1 MNPHREDAVPP
12 EKELKVGI
20 GSLVETRTFD
30 VPDGDAPPWD
40 ATTAFTVVG
49 QNVDRQDGLAKASG
63 RAKYAYDVTF
73 PGLLQAAILR
83 SKIARGKVASIDL
96 EPARAMPGVAAV
108 IGLKEAGKKVRF
120 VGDEIAAVCASTLDQ
135 CRDALER
142 IVVTYEQ
149 EAHTVDFLQSS
160 DAPVVDDSGELVD
173 PWPESADVD
182 KALADAAVT
191 HTGTYR
197 TEVQTHASMETHGAV
212 AKWTGDDLDVYM
224 STQATFGV
232 RGELAQ
238 AMRAADVK
246 CSSVTIHAEFVGGG
260 FGSKFTAGAEG
271 RAVALLARAA
281 NAPVKLMLDRYEDHS
296 CGGNRPAALMQFRAG
311 VDQDA
316 KITVFDMRTF
326 GGCGHNGQ
334 GGGVAIP
341 DHFVRGAVRRKE
353 RMHQDLAT
361 DADPGRPMRAP
372 GHPQGFFGAELFLDE
387 LAAAA
392 GIDPLDL
399 RQKND
404 PQAIRQQQYIL
415 GEERFGYRAARAV
428 ATENNA
434 KPGVRLLRGVGVASA
449 RWGNLGNDGRSRDGS
464 GGHSALCRIH
474 QDGSVE
480 ARSGAQDIGT
490 GLKTVLAILTA
501 EELGLTADQ
510 VRATTGHTSDPSG
523 PAAGGSTTTPSLAPA
538 IRHAAHLCKQQLAT
552 KVAEHLSVNAADLV
566 FRAGKIGTAAK
577 SLTFQDA
584 CKLIGPNPLEAR
596 GERFPNYKGDPF
608 ERGVCGLQFAEVEV
622 DTWTGLVR
630 VLRML
635 AIQDCGIVLAKKPA
649 ESQVLGAMIQGIG
662 FALHEQRIMDRQS
675 GRMLNGDF
683 LRYKVPG
690 VIDVPPL
697 EVIMQ
702 SVANG
707 HTNCSAAGLGEAPSC
722 AAAAAI
728 ANAVFQAVSVPLRHL
743 PITPDKVLA
752 ALSRRKNAR
761 GTGATEG
768 EVRRQIR

>member
-1 MNPHREDAVPP
+1 VTAPKNDSLPP
-12 EKELKVGI
+12 ERELKVGI
-20 GSLVETRTFD
+20 GALVETRTFD

-40 ATTAFTVVG
+40 ATTKFAVVG
-49 QNVDRQDGLAKASG
+49 ADVDRQDGIAKASG
-63 RAKYAYDVTF
+63 RAKYAYDITF
-73 PGLLQAAILR
+73 PGLLQAVILR
-83 SKIARGKVASIDL
+83 SKIARGKVATIDL
-96 EPARAMPGVAAV
+96 EPARGMPGVAAV
-108 IGLKEAGKKVRF
+108 IGLKDAGKKVRF
-120 VGDEIAAVCASTLDQ
+120 VGDEIAAVCAPTIDQ

-149 EAHTVDFLQSS
+149 EPHTVDFLQSS

-173 PWPESADVD
+173 PWSEDGDLD
-182 KALADAAVT
+182 KALAAATVA

-197 TEVQTHASMETHGAV
+197 TEVQTHGSMETHGAV
-212 AKWTGDDLDVYM
+212 AKWSGDDLDLWM

-232 RGELAQ
+232 RGEIAQ

-246 CSSVTIHAEFVGGG
+246 CTGVTIHAEFVGGG

-281 NAPVKLMLDRYEDHS
+281 NAPVKLMLDRYEDHT
-296 CGGNRPAALMQFRAG
+296 CAGNRPAALMQFRAG
-311 VDQDA
+311 LDQDGV
-316 KITVFDMRTF
+316 ITAWDQRTF

-341 DHFVRGAVRRKE
+341 DHFLRKAARRKD
-353 RMHQDLAT
+353 RMHKDLAT

-392 GIDPLDL
+392 GLDPLVL

-404 PQAIRQQQYIL
+404 PQAIRQQQYTL
-415 GEERFGYRAARAV
+415 GAERFGYAKARAD
-428 ATENNA
+428 AAANNA
-434 KPGVRLLRGVGVASA
+434 QKGVRILRGVGVASA
-449 RWGNLGNDGRSRDGS
+449 RWGNLGNDGRGRDGS

-501 EELGLTADQ
+501 EELGIRAEQ
-510 VRATTGHTSDPSG
+510 VRATAGHTSDPSG

-538 IRHAAHLCKQQLAT
+538 IRHAAFLCRQQLAS
-552 KVAEHLSVNAADLV
+552 KVADHLGVAATEVV
-566 FRAGKIGTAAK
+566 FADGKIGTAAK
-577 SLTFQDA
+577 SLTFADA

-622 DTWTGLVR
+622 DSWTGLVR
-630 VLRML
+630 VVRML

-690 VIDVPPL
+690 AVDIPPMD
-697 EVIMQ
+697 VIMQ

-722 AAAAAI
+722 AAAASI
-728 ANAVFQAVSVPLRHL
+728 ANAVFHAASVPLRHL
-743 PITPDKVLA
+743 PITPDKVLK
-752 ALSRRKNAR
+752 ALSQRKAK
-761 GTGATEG
+761 
-768 EVRRQIR
+768 